1 MESIVEPL
9 ETVIK
14 SNDPN
19 ENRAS
24 LTFELEHNVLA
35 PMSVLLQTIDTHTLD
50 LNIGKAV
57 SLTSKKDSISRTS
70 TCSHGDFAALV
81 SPGENLELKWNPE
94 FNVMRIIVSAAFVDR
109 IIETD
114 KVRFRTTAN
123 FEDPLLKSLADKL
136 KNEKWMAH
144 LHGTIYSESLAIAMV
159 IHLASNYSRNG
170 KKIFAPKGK
179 LSSTQ
184 LNNLYEF
191 TRSSIN
197 KNIKLSELATVVHMS
212 EFHFARLF
220 KQTTG
225 ISPYRFVLQLKIDQA
240 KMLIKKEKKSCSD
253 IAYMLNFSDQAH
265 FSHVFKKVT
274 GFSPRTFM
282 NATA

>member
-1 MESIVEPL
+1 MESIVAPL

-14 SNDPN
+14 NSYSN
-19 ENRAS
+19 ENRPS
-24 LTFELEHNVLA
+24 FTFELEHNVLA
-35 PMSVLLQTIDTHTLD
+35 PMSVSLQTTDIHTLD

-81 SPGENLELKWNPE
+81 SPGESLELKWTPE
-94 FNVMRIIVSAAFVDR
+94 FNVMRIVVSAAFVDR

-136 KNEKWMAH
+136 KNEKWMAQ

-179 LSSTQ
+179 LSSAQ
-184 LNNLYEF
+184 LNSLYEF

-197 KNIKLSELATVVHMS
+197 KNIKLSELAAVVHMS

-225 ISPYRFVLQLKIDQA
+225 ISPYKFVLQLKIDQA
-240 KMLIKKEKKSCSD
+240 KMMIKKEKKSCSD